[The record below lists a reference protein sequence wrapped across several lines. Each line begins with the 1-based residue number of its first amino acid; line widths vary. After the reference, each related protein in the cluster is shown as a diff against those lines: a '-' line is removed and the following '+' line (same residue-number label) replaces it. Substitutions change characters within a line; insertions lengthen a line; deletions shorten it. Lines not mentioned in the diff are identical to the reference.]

1 MYIERENSN
10 LNSRLS
16 WCIDLTTTGLVID
29 HLNLKLNYIEAGEG
43 QVIVSLYGDD
53 GDGIKKTASYF
64 YGKSLLLCI
73 VKFFDCNNFTNL

>member
-1 MYIERENSN
+1 M
-10 LNSRLS
+10 
-16 WCIDLTTTGLVID
+16 TTTGLVID

-64 YGKSLLLCI
+64 YGKSLFLCTVEI
-73 VKFFDCNNFTNL
+73 FDCDKFYKSLKRSLGLISLLTK